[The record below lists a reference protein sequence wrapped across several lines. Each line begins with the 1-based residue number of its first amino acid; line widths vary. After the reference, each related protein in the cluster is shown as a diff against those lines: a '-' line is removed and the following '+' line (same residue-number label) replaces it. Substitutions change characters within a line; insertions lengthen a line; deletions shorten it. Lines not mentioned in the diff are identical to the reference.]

1 MFQHLNIIL
10 LSLSIAISSCS
21 HQAGRNTIS
30 VNATPL
36 IILDTDIGGCTD
48 DVFAIEM
55 LYEYQRRNACQLLG
69 IIVDRE
75 GEDNAACID
84 VFNNYFGYPDTP
96 IGLER
101 NGIDSPKVFTDY
113 RYLLHLTDTTGA
125 PLFPCTI
132 SDYSTL
138 SDGWQLYR
146 QLLAAQPDHSVT
158 VCAIGF
164 LTSLAHLLESTPD
177 SISPLNGIELVQQK
191 VKCLYIMAGCFTSQ
205 DVKEYNLA
213 QGFAFAETVFRL
225 WPNDVDI
232 VFSPI
237 EVGNQVH
244 YTKEQVLNDIS
255 WTDIHPVKQIY
266 LKRHPIINV
275 RMWDPMVIINAVEGD
290 DLFQLSSRGTVSL
303 TPDGVTLFYPSA
315 NGNCRYQLPG
325 NDKWAKQMSQKIRTA
340 NQRH

>member
-1 MFQHLNIIL
+1 MNLIYPKFKCKKMFQHLNIIL

-158 VCAIGF
+158 VCAIAC
-164 LTSLAHLLESTPD
+164 TSF
-177 SISPLNGIELVQQK
+177 GI
-191 VKCLYIMAGCFTSQ
+191 YS
-205 DVKEYNLA
+205 
-213 QGFAFAETVFRL
+213 
-225 WPNDVDI
+225 
-232 VFSPI
+232 
-237 EVGNQVH
+237 
-244 YTKEQVLNDIS
+244 
-255 WTDIHPVKQIY
+255 
-266 LKRHPIINV
+266 
-275 RMWDPMVIINAVEGD
+275 
-290 DLFQLSSRGTVSL
+290 
-303 TPDGVTLFYPSA
+303 
-315 NGNCRYQLPG
+315 
-325 NDKWAKQMSQKIRTA
+325 
-340 NQRH
+340 